1 MIDMDIYEQ
10 ILHYYRVEEPSLR
23 AIARK
28 LGVDR
33 KTVSKVVHA
42 YEAAIAADPEGG
54 LNRVLREMPRYK
66 QRRYTPRVLLKP
78 VTDEIDKWLKENEK
92 RRSTGMRKQCLKR
105 QDIHR
110 QLLEK
115 GYDVSYSSVC
125 KYIARRKAERSGKS
139 KDVYIKI
146 HREPGQECEF
156 DWGEVKLR
164 IRGTVTVFT
173 MAVFA
178 FPYSKGRRAY
188 LFRHQDA
195 LAFMESHRNFFK
207 DVQGVPRIM
216 VYDNM
221 KVAVAFTDE
230 GKKPTMTLR
239 RMCTFYKYDFR
250 FCNARAGWEK
260 GNVERS
266 VDYVRGRAFTTAVDF
281 NSIEEAQQW
290 LDKICDQINAEE
302 GSKYTQGKVD
312 MYAEELSALQSYP
325 GEFGC
330 FEVEAYSVD
339 KQSTVTVKGV
349 HYSVPD
355 NLVGQTIPV
364 KLYSEKIVACDNTGK
379 AVAKHERSYKSG
391 EYVLDINHYLNTLIK
406 KTGALEHAEA
416 FHQLPHAMQEL
427 FRVHFRSNGKD
438 FLRLLQYSRDNGVGY
453 EEILSA
459 ATEARKRGLKRLT
472 SDHIITALATA
483 NANNDDFMD
492 EQRNDDFMEIEIGSE
507 DVLRQL
513 ECAMEKG
520 ATK

>member
-1 MIDMDIYEQ
+1 MDIYEQ
-10 ILHYYRVEEPSLR
+10 ILHYYRVDEMSLR

-28 LGVDR
+28 LEIDR

-42 YEAAIAADPEGG
+42 YEDAIATDPEGG
-54 LNRVLREMPRYK
+54 LNRVLREEPRYK
-66 QRRYTPRVLLKP
+66 PRDYTPRVLLKP
-78 VTDEIDKWLKENEK
+78 VTDEIDKWLKENDK
-92 RRSTGMRKQCLKR
+92 RRSSGMRKQCLKR

-110 QLLEK
+110 QLIEK
-115 GYDVSYSSVC
+115 GFDVSYSSVC
-125 KYIARRKAERSGKS
+125 KYIARRKAERGGKS
-139 KDVYIKI
+139 KDVFIKI

-164 IRGTVTVFT
+164 IRGVVTVFT

-195 LAFMESHRNFFK
+195 LAFMESHRNFFR
-207 DVQGVPRIM
+207 DVNGVPYHM

-239 RMCTFYKYDFR
+239 RMCTFYRYDFR

-281 NSIEEAQQW
+281 DSIEDAQQW
-290 LDKICDQINAEE
+290 LDKVCDQINTEE
-302 GSKYTQGKVD
+302 GSKYTQDKAD
-312 MYAEELSALQSYP
+312 KYAEELAALQPYP
-325 GEFGC
+325 GAFGC
-330 FEVEAYSVD
+330 FEVDVYTVD

-355 NLVGQTIPV
+355 NLVSQAIPV
-364 KLYSEKIVACDNTGK
+364 KLYSEKIVACDSSGK
-379 AVAKHERSYKSG
+379 AVAKHERSYRAG
-391 EYVLDINHYLNTLIK
+391 DYVVDINHYLNTLMK
-406 KTGALEHAEA
+406 KTGALEHSEA
-416 FHQLPHAMQEL
+416 FHQLPRAMQDL
-427 FRVHFRSNGKD
+427 FRVHFMSNGKD
-438 FLRLLQYSRDNGVGY
+438 FLRLLQYARDNGLGY

-459 ATEARKRGLKRLT
+459 AAEARKRGLKRLT
-472 SDHIITALATA
+472 SDHIRTALSTM
-483 NANNDDFMD
+483 NAEDASLKEEQKNDDFL
-492 EQRNDDFMEIEIGSE
+492 EIELGSE

-520 ATK
+520 AIK